1 MMLIP
6 AQYHVQTGPW
16 VFEGGSPFVLTGIV
30 LSAVAAGW
38 LGAAVS
44 ILSGNPP
51 AVSLLFYS
59 LAGCCGVL
67 AFIWQALSAARRA

>member
-1 MMLIP
+1 M
-6 AQYHVQTGPW
+6 
-16 VFEGGSPFVLTGIV
+16 LTGIV